1 MLRYNINFITL
12 QAVSSVGVTN
22 SYTNFLTIV
31 VLKVYIYHVI
41 SFLTFQFR
49 QNSKNPA
56 QNHDRFV
63 FILKIQKGC

>member
-31 VLKVYIYHVI
+31 VLKIHI
-41 SFLTFQFR
+41 
-49 QNSKNPA
+49 
-56 QNHDRFV
+56 
-63 FILKIQKGC
+63 